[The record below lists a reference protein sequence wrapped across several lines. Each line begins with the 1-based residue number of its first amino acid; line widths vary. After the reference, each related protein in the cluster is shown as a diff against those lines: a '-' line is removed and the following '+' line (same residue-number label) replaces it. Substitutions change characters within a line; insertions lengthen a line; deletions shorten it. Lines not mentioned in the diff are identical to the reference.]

1 LAPAAVV
8 AVAPEELD
16 APVAAELDDDDDALD
31 ELDEFDFDELEQAA
45 ASRLMTSS
53 GPASVKAF
61 IGRIMGGRLLVAR
74 GMTS

>member
-1 LAPAAVV
+1 VV

-16 APVAAELDDDDDALD
+16 VPVAAELDDDDDAVD
-31 ELDEFDFDELEQAA
+31 ELDFDELEQAA
-45 ASRLMTSS
+45 ASRLTTSS

-61 IGRIMGGRLLVAR
+61 IGRIMGGSLLVAR